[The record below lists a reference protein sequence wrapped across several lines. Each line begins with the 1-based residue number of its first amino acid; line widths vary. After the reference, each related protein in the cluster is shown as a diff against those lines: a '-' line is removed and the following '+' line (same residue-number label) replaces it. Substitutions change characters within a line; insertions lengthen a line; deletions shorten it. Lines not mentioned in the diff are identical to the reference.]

1 MVVVV
6 VVVVGGCSGGGSGG
20 GVCFDVGGLF
30 CVAGNAS
37 LGPQEKTFR
46 GLIKHWRVSLAAVQ
60 VRLGN
65 RQMMQ
70 YRQTVCC
77 MWLGGWLGRSVAY
90 IRVSAAH
97 GSVVHSI

>member
-6 VVVVGGCSGGGSGG
+6 VVGVGERHGGCNEG

-30 CVAGNAS
+30 CVAETAS

-60 VRLGN
+60 VHLDN
-65 RQMMQ
+65 RQMVQ
-70 YRQTVCC
+70 ERQTVCC
-77 MWLGGWLGRSVAY
+77 MWVGGWLGRSVAY
-90 IRVSAAH
+90 IGVSAAH